1 VAIGTNHYLSG
12 EDQTLLGEKDM
23 FDTCF
28 SDFKVMGEMLSLREL
43 PENLTLFRRRNILG
57 RGEVIGDQ
65 DDPILIE
72 NFFHPDLFE
81 GLDGKRSGD
90 IVSEGE
96 IDPYIQELAGG
107 DMFFP
112 GMGCQDLL
120 CDGHRRLRFHIL
132 PNKPIKVEAKVKVE

>member
-1 VAIGTNHYLSG
+1 
-12 EDQTLLGEKDM
+12 
-23 FDTCF
+23 
-28 SDFKVMGEMLSLREL
+28 MGEMLSLREL

-72 NFFHPDLFE
+72 NFSHPDLFE

-90 IVSEGE
+90 IVPESE

-112 GMGCQDLL
+112 GMGCQNLF
-120 CDGHRRLRFHIL
+120 CDGHRFFRFHIL